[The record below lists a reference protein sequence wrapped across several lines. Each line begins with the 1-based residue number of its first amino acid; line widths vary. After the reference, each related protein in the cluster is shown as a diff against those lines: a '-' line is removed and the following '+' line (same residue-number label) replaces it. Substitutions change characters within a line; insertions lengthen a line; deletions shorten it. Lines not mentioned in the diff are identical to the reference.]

1 MISTA
6 RPILEAWK
14 PVLVKWDV
22 SCFTVIGDLVY
33 SLKSTPRIWVDE
45 DGMEI
50 EGFNTAFAA
59 TAASPVLD
67 FEDSS
72 LLSLETD
79 FACRMGPFDILSS
92 VVDLAIVI
100 AKI

>member
-1 MISTA
+1 M
-6 RPILEAWK
+6 
-14 PVLVKWDV
+14 
-22 SCFTVIGDLVY
+22 G
-33 SLKSTPRIWVDE
+33 
-45 DGMEI
+45 I

-72 LLSLETD
+72 ILSLETD
-79 FACRMGPFDILSS
+79 FVCRTAPFDILAS
-92 VVDLAIVI
+92 VDLAIVV

>member
-1 MISTA
+1 M
-6 RPILEAWK
+6 
-14 PVLVKWDV
+14 
-22 SCFTVIGDLVY
+22 G
-33 SLKSTPRIWVDE
+33 
-45 DGMEI
+45 I

-72 LLSLETD
+72 FLSLETD
-79 FACRMGPFDILSS
+79 SACRAMPFDILSS
-92 VVDLAIVI
+92 VVDLAIIV